1 MAAMLA
7 MAMLPGVRNSGCIGR
22 VCDESV
28 MEAWVRKVL
37 CVERPDLSGGMYVSE
52 YGDGVFP
59 REAADPACAGCGPRG
74 VLYKG

>member
-1 MAAMLA
+1 
-7 MAMLPGVRNSGCIGR
+7 
-22 VCDESV
+22 